1 RGDAPPVTVTGCGIS
16 GGLTE
21 LPGNIS
27 SQFVSALLLIA
38 PLADRESYI
47 WLTSPLESEPYVA
60 MTLECLSRFGIKVRT
75 SEELMEFEIK
85 PQVYQPAVY
94 TVEGDW
100 SSASYLLTLG
110 AISGQTRV
118 KNLNPFSLQGDK
130 EMVEILR
137 RSGAAVT
144 VGMDEVQ
151 VKKKNL
157 KRIQVNLNECIDLL
171 PTVAVLAALSEGESL
186 LEGIRRA
193 RLKESDRVDAVSQEL
208 TKCGI
213 RTVVGED
220 SMTVEGG
227 KIQPAVLDS
236 HGDHRIAMAFS
247 LLGVAAGGI
256 TIEGAECVSKT
267 FPEYWS
273 ILRSLGVELNEQ

>member
-1 RGDAPPVTVTGCGIS
+1 
-16 GGLTE
+16 
-21 LPGNIS
+21 
-27 SQFVSALLLIA
+27 
-38 PLADRESYI
+38 
-47 WLTSPLESEPYVA
+47 
-60 MTLECLSRFGIKVRT
+60 
-75 SEELMEFEIK
+75 MEFEIK